1 MLPNYDG
8 EKFAGFS
15 DISVGDYVVHQN
27 HGVGIYRGIDKV
39 ETDGRMKDYISIEYA
54 KGSKLFVPVEQLDR
68 IGKLSGKD
76 GARVKL
82 NRLGGPEWEKVR
94 TRVKGHVEDIAK
106 ELIELYAIRSSTQG
120 YKYSED
126 TVWQREFEEMFPYEE
141 TMDQQKAIDD
151 TKHDMESGKIMDR
164 LVCGDVGFG

>member
-1 MLPNYDG
+1 MAYFTENREQPLKPGEVRISVGRMETGFEIPECHLLVIAEGDIFTSKELKKRKKLPKYAG
-8 EKFAGFS
+8 EKIAGFS

-82 NRLGGPEWEKVR
+82 NKLGGPEWERCV
-94 TRVKGHVEDIAK
+94 HVSRDMWRI
-106 ELIELYAIRSSTQG
+106 LRRS
-120 YKYSED
+120 
-126 TVWQREFEEMFPYEE
+126 
-141 TMDQQKAIDD
+141 
-151 TKHDMESGKIMDR
+151 
-164 LVCGDVGFG
+164 